1 MDAGEGGVMATRI
14 SVAQARK
21 LGWLETATP
30 TPQRQFYAVPAWQF
44 TGAGCGLHVTVA
56 GQISRDIP
64 RQCMRCREVQRC
76 LLR

>member
-21 LGWLETATP
+21 LGWLEKATP
-30 TPQRQFYAVPAWQF
+30 RPERRFYAVPAWWF
-44 TGAGCGLHVTVA
+44 TCAQCGLHVTVA

-64 RQCMRCREVQRC
+64 QQCMRCRGMMPWG
-76 LLR
+76 